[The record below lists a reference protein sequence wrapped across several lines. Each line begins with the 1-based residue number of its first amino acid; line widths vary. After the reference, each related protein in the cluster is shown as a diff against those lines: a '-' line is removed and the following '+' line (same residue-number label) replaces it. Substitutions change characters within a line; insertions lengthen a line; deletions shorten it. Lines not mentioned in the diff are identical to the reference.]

1 MSSVEAQADRQL
13 FEMRP
18 NRLRARRI
26 GSMFLLRHSGR
37 NRLIGRT
44 STFCSLK
51 VCTREEKQLI
61 VSGTPEGKQLE
72 QQLLSRPARD
82 GETPNAFRT
91 TQEGSQVSL
100 NDIAQA
106 VAFKNK
112 LIEFDR
118 TR

>member
-1 MSSVEAQADRQL
+1 MPSIETQVDWQL
-13 FEMRP
+13 FEMWP

-26 GSMFLLRHSGR
+26 RSVFLLRHSST
-37 NRLIGRT
+37 NRLINWTKT
-44 STFCSLK
+44 SFLFK
-51 VCTREEKQLI
+51 VCTRDEKQLI
-61 VSGTPEGKQLE
+61 VSGTAEGQQLE

-82 GETPNAFRT
+82 GETHNAFAA
-91 TQEGSQVSL
+91 TQQGSQVSL

-106 VAFKNK
+106 VAFKNR